1 MIVLEGLEESFDND
15 KAETMLNLSIGRI
28 TTTRELIRKSMYD
41 FDLETPEGIEKLMA
55 LIPIMDPEILRDI
68 MGEIW
73 PGYPTDV
80 DARRHRLEIK
90 GYLKDY
96 LESNDQED
104 ATQQLGSDQGQG
116 ENPEA
121 VGQEPPTG
129 QPASQPTSGGL
140 DSRAV
145 SPQPGATQQAPVAQA
160 GQT

>member
-15 KAETMLNLSIGRI
+15 KAETMLNLSVGRI
-28 TTTRELIRKSMYD
+28 TTTRELVRKSMYD

-55 LIPIMDPEILRDI
+55 LIPIMDPEILKDI

-96 LESNDQED
+96 LESYDQED
-104 ATQQLGSDQGQG
+104 ATQQLGPGGGQE
-116 ENPEA
+116 ENREVA
-121 VGQEPPTG
+121 GQEPQSGQSTSAPT
-129 QPASQPTSGGL
+129 PGGL
-140 DSRAV
+140 AAGAT
-145 SPQPGATQQAPVAQA
+145 PTQPGNTEQATVASA